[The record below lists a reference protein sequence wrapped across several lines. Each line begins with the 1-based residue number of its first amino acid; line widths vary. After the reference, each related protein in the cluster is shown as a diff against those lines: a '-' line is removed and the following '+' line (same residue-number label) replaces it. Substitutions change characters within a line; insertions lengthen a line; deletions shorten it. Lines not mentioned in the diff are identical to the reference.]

1 MRTSRKVYILI
12 LSALMILS
20 MMPFSV
26 FADAQT
32 NSSTDGA
39 PNTAVAEEN
48 QSKPDDEKSSDSP
61 DVDQKSET
69 DESAKTES
77 ADDKEKVTEK
87 EEADKAK
94 PSDDDKKQ
102 DANEKSSTSDGK
114 KSNTSKEGTVPFKG
128 KAGGV
133 EVSVE
138 APKNAFPEGTTMK
151 VVKADDDDVL
161 AAINDT
167 LEGEAKTVKAVDI
180 TFRNA
185 DGKEIQPTD
194 PIQVTLKSKAV
205 AEAESPVVV
214 HVDKNKKGEYVGE
227 KVEEVKTDT
236 DKKEVS
242 FEAEHFS
249 VYAIVD
255 DGETSVGGYRAT
267 YKFVNDDETP
277 YYFLNNAG
285 EEVDN
290 QIIKNN
296 EFLEDV
302 GLPDISSNQTFL
314 GWYVSAVQDKDGNDI
329 EIDDVKVGDEIVFDE
344 GNAIP
349 VTTNYDYTV
358 TVKAKYQTIYYATFY
373 EESAGGIVLTRK
385 QVATDENGQA
395 IIDISKQTVAA
406 PTSTLAFTGWSREP
420 GTNDDD
426 RNPITGDDT
435 VIDLAETGDINL
447 YPVFKSAHWITF
459 VTARSGSGA
468 SYIAPAY
475 VLNGETAASVEPADP
490 TWTGY
495 EFQGW
500 YVADSWEAAQTGGT
514 EFDFSQELD
523 SDVTVYARWKDATA
537 KYKVVYWRQ
546 QVTDAVG
553 TADADKKY
561 DYVGSEERTSV
572 KGTVVSPTD
581 EDKTPSEKT
590 VGSDVDTAGFSFN
603 EANTTTSVEVQ
614 ADGTSV
620 LNVYFDRNE
629 YTLAFTV
636 SGGYYRDYVIATD
649 DNGTQYAYVDGE
661 YVQLTRVTKTET
673 EYYLAR
679 QRGNGGY
686 EEYTGTVYSDRYY
699 TEATKPYDTNTQY
712 YGRRN
717 GGWIN
722 LYWRTRTNTTYEW
735 QLNGEPYN
743 GTRYKYQNTQSHI
756 VRHITALYGQSVK
769 DNFPITNEN
778 DGTSYDGYTWSD
790 TGNPQTY
797 SYVLETIE
805 TMPAA
810 DVTFTGSERGTQKT
824 IYYYVEVVN
833 GEDTSGLTTKSFN
846 GKTYKLY
853 KTVQHNFHY
862 LTYDEEYHPITGFE
876 RNRAWAEPYF
886 GQTRYSDYI
895 YYNYD
900 WHEIGYFYDNG
911 DSSDYYPEYSG
922 YTVASSDAGSDEN
935 QAPIS
940 RATLSNNLYYNRNS
954 YNLEFIDS
962 LTNNNL
968 GTESVQYEESLEGY
982 EPEATPK
989 ASLPGYQFKGWYK
1002 DPACTEP
1009 FDFTETMPA
1018 NNVPVYAGWEE
1029 IWYKIEV
1036 DPNGGQLSEG
1046 ESTFFW
1052 ETYGDTV
1059 EQYGDITRDYVE
1071 DENGDFYYLYHP
1083 YSRMDED
1090 NVDADNYYRKWD
1102 RIATYSS
1109 SNLVNNYSNY
1119 NPETGQY
1126 ETVTQ
1131 VPDTITEDLTTK
1143 YKYEKNA
1150 YALIG
1155 WYKVNEDGSLGD
1167 PYNFAEEVTSDLKIR
1182 AMWRRVGEY
1191 RVNYDIAAVDES
1203 GNPLTDSEGN
1213 PVNAVT
1219 TPNDGNT
1226 YADQSDAAF
1235 LGKAEAPA
1243 GYVFVGWYYD
1253 GAIHEPGDV
1262 FVVDANKADENKTL
1276 HVKPV
1281 LRKIENI
1288 PVRVTHINWYANTI
1302 DTSGDAISSELVVS
1316 GGEETKQDGNGT
1328 YIANEDLHLNDPI
1341 DIKSASTYQYEG
1353 YKFLGWAKS
1362 KNAGRSDLFLKY
1374 ENGKYYAKDSGGN
1387 WEETTK
1393 VAADEDLPYDDLY
1406 AIWEKAPDLLI
1417 TKAIGNRDYADL
1429 TQQFSIQVA
1438 LKDSANNAVSGTYEY
1453 VILDAEGEKISGPS
1467 DAVFDGLGKANLS
1480 IKDGQTIKL
1489 LDLPNGTVYTVEE
1502 KNVPSNYT
1510 VTYIGNGQTGTLDDD
1525 KYVVVVNT
1533 MKQIII
1539 TGIDGRSSAIIV
1551 VILAALAGV
1560 GLFAL
1565 KRAKRHRES

>member
-1 MRTSRKVYILI
+1 M
-12 LSALMILS
+12 
-20 MMPFSV
+20 
-26 FADAQT
+26 
-32 NSSTDGA
+32 
-39 PNTAVAEEN
+39 
-48 QSKPDDEKSSDSP
+48 
-61 DVDQKSET
+61 
-69 DESAKTES
+69 
-77 ADDKEKVTEK
+77 
-87 EEADKAK
+87 
-94 PSDDDKKQ
+94 
-102 DANEKSSTSDGK
+102 
-114 KSNTSKEGTVPFKG
+114 
-128 KAGGV
+128 
-133 EVSVE
+133 
-138 APKNAFPEGTTMK
+138 
-151 VVKADDDDVL
+151 
-161 AAINDT
+161 
-167 LEGEAKTVKAVDI
+167 
-180 TFRNA
+180 
-185 DGKEIQPTD
+185 
-194 PIQVTLKSKAV
+194 
-205 AEAESPVVV
+205 
-214 HVDKNKKGEYVGE
+214 
-227 KVEEVKTDT
+227 
-236 DKKEVS
+236 
-242 FEAEHFS
+242 
-249 VYAIVD
+249 
-255 DGETSVGGYRAT
+255 
-267 YKFVNDDETP
+267 
-277 YYFLNNAG
+277 
-285 EEVDN
+285 
-290 QIIKNN
+290 
-296 EFLEDV
+296 
-302 GLPDISSNQTFL
+302 
-314 GWYVSAVQDKDGNDI
+314 
-329 EIDDVKVGDEIVFDE
+329 
-344 GNAIP
+344 
-349 VTTNYDYTV
+349 
-358 TVKAKYQTIYYATFY
+358 
-373 EESAGGIVLTRK
+373 
-385 QVATDENGQA
+385 
-395 IIDISKQTVAA
+395 
-406 PTSTLAFTGWSREP
+406 
-420 GTNDDD
+420 
-426 RNPITGDDT
+426 
-435 VIDLAETGDINL
+435 IDLAKTGDINL

-475 VLNGETAASVEPADP
+475 VLNGETAASVEPSDP
-490 TWTGY
+490 AWTGY

-514 EFDFSQELD
+514 EFDFSQELG

-553 TADADKKY
+553 TPDADKKY

-581 EDKTPSEKT
+581 EDKTPSAKT
-590 VGSDVDTAGFSFN
+590 VGSDVDPKGFSFN

-636 SGGYYRDYVIATD
+636 SGGYYQDYVIATD

-661 YVQLTRVTKTET
+661 YVELTKVPRTEERVYYTYPGWYTE
-673 EYYLAR
+673 
-679 QRGNGGY
+679 N
-686 EEYTGTVYSDRYY
+686 EYTGTFYTRSGRWPSYTYTATEYNGNNLPTSDSV
-699 TEATKPYDTNTQY
+699 TY
-712 YGRRN
+712 YGLTGYSWGSPDYDELTRRTEQ
-717 GGWIN
+717 I
-722 LYWRTRTNTTYEW
+722 TTIEW

-743 GTRYKYQNTQSHI
+743 GTRYIYQNTQSHI

-778 DGTSYDGYTWSD
+778 EGTSYDGYTWSD
-790 TGNPQTY
+790 TGDPQTY

-810 DVTFTGSERGTQKT
+810 NVTFTGSERGTQKT
-824 IYYYVEVVN
+824 IYYYVEVIN
-833 GEDTSGLTTKSFN
+833 GEDTAGLTTRSFN

-853 KTVQHNFHY
+853 KTIQHNFNF

-876 RNRAWAEPYF
+876 RNREWAEPYF
-886 GQTRYSDYI
+886 GQTC
-895 YYNYD
+895 YYRRNENRPTYYD
-900 WHEIGYFYDNG
+900 TD
-911 DSSDYYPEYSG
+911 DPYYYTNSG
-922 YTVASSDAGSDEN
+922 SNAN
-935 QAPIS
+935 IAPIS
-940 RATLSNNLYYNRNS
+940 RATLSNYLYYNRNS

-982 EPEATPK
+982 EPSAVPK
-989 ASLPGYQFKGWYK
+989 ASLPGYQFKGWFK

-1009 FDFTETMPA
+1009 FDFTGTMPA

-1029 IWYKIEV
+1029 IWYRIEV

-1429 TQQFSIQVA
+1429 TQQFSIQVT

-1480 IKDGQTIKL
+1480 IKDGQTIKI

-1510 VTYIGNGQTGTLDDD
+1510 VTYTGNGQTGTLDDD
-1525 KYVVVVNT
+1525 KYVVVINT
-1533 MKQIII
+1533 MKQIIL